1 MLSLDQLSFR
11 SGSASVRLLPLEA
24 VYQCPGDRKK
34 KKGEPRE
41 KPESEREGKSRVW
54 QREGGR
60 EKGRGEDEKEM

>member
-1 MLSLDQLSFR
+1 MD
-11 SGSASVRLLPLEA
+11 
-24 VYQCPGDRKK
+24 QCPGDRKK

-60 EKGRGEDEKEM
+60 EKGKGEDEKEM